1 MGHFF
6 RYCFP
11 KQEKQPAFIKNKKQ
25 YDAFYVPALYCFPG
39 RILQPLTKKKRTLKQ
54 DSSLWVISLIMSSTW
69 GHFVFFRSAS
79 KQLHAVLLSWR
90 TTPAAIAGN
99 HVAQKTWN
107 WCHLGKPH
115 LLPPRTDSATPKEL
129 FFASHID
136 AVVVDGGPD
145 FLVFQCYSMTT
156 DSFVTYFPRNL
167 KNPHL
172 FYGYGMGPPRDPF
185 RRCKTM

>member
-1 MGHFF
+1 
-6 RYCFP
+6 
-11 KQEKQPAFIKNKKQ
+11 
-25 YDAFYVPALYCFPG
+25 
-39 RILQPLTKKKRTLKQ
+39 
-54 DSSLWVISLIMSSTW
+54 MSSTCS
-69 GHFVFFRSAS
+69 HFVFFLFAPKELLAAS
-79 KQLHAVLLSWR
+79 VSENATPVTIHCRLSRLIPQIW
-90 TTPAAIAGN
+90 
-99 HVAQKTWN
+99 KY
-107 WCHLGKPH
+107 K
-115 LLPPRTDSATPKEL
+115 TPKEL

-145 FLVFQCYSMTT
+145 FPVFQCYSMTT